1 MLPPD
6 WEYALLPLTC
16 AKQIPGIA
24 VVISEMSRILF
35 ITSPFSRTVF
45 LDYSRAFE
53 EIGHA
58 GDDYAAMQPI
68 YWAIGM
74 IKRPKGSLVRLRV
87 SDTESSGPSLSASGL
102 LPGFQLEGNRI
113 E

>member
-1 MLPPD
+1 
-6 WEYALLPLTC
+6 
-16 AKQIPGIA
+16 
-24 VVISEMSRILF
+24 MSRILF
-35 ITSPFSRTVF
+35 IASPFSRTVF

-53 EIGHA
+53 EIGRA

-68 YWAIGM
+68 YSVIGM

-87 SDTESSGPSLSASGL
+87 SDNGSSGPSLGASGL
-102 LPGFQLEGNRI
+102 LPGFRLEGNRI